1 MACDRQ
7 FVRGLFHKVE
17 GNEPLSLEELAQYNS
32 LRAAEMAR
40 AEARRHPAPE
50 PELPLEGAA

>member
-1 MACDRQ
+1 MACDRDR
-7 FVRGLFHKVE
+7 VRAMFKKVE
-17 GNEPLSLEELAQYNS
+17 SNEPLSLEELSTYNS

-40 AEARRHPAPE
+40 AEARRHPAPD